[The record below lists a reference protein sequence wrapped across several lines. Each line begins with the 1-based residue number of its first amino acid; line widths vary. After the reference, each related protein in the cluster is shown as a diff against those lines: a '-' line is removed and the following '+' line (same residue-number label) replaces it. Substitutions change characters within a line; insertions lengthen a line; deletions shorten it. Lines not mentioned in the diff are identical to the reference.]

1 MVLSGESQPHPGNPA
16 SPSYWKKIIPKDYDI
31 YINRVD
37 LEWDDNYYYPTLPTF
52 NADGSFSENIG
63 EKMLFG
69 TVGRN
74 WNEDDESAAVTNE
87 QYQDNDLILNYTSE
101 YLDRGVLEDMS
112 GYDNVG
118 MCMNDYR
125 LEYDEKTI
133 QPIKKNRKFKLD
145 KGNENKAF

>member
-1 MVLSGESQPHPGNPA
+1 MIFIS
-16 SPSYWKKIIPKDYDI
+16 
-31 YINRVD
+31 
-37 LEWDDNYYYPTLPTF
+37 
-52 NADGSFSENIG
+52 
-63 EKMLFG
+63 
-69 TVGRN
+69 
-74 WNEDDESAAVTNE
+74 VTNE

-101 YLDRGVLEDMS
+101 YLDRGVLEDTS

-118 MCMNDYR
+118 ICMNDYR